1 MTLLTGMGLLSLAV
15 WLYLL
20 IARGG
25 FWLARERDD
34 SVVAQPAPLPRSQW
48 PAVVAVVPARN
59 EADVIARSIGNLLSQ
74 DYAGPFRVVLVD
86 DGSSDG
92 TAAVAKAIEG
102 RRSLDVL
109 AGTPLPAGWTGK
121 LWALEQG
128 IRHATATGDEVDY
141 FLLTDADIGHAPDN
155 LSQLVTR
162 AEQGGRVQVSL
173 MAELSC
179 VSWAER
185 FLIPAFVYFFQML
198 YPFSWVAR
206 RDRRTAAAAG
216 GCTLVRRDA
225 LDRAGGIAAIR
236 SEIID
241 DCALARRL
249 KARGPI
255 WLGLTRRATS
265 LRPYGG
271 LLKIGRMISRSAYA
285 QLGYSPLA
293 LAGTVA
299 AMAVVYLAPPLLAL
313 LHEGPARW
321 LGLGAWLAMALT
333 FQPMLRFYR
342 QSPLWCL
349 FWGLALPA
357 IGAAYA
363 FFTVQSAVDFWRG
376 RGGLWKGRLQAMA
389 GDA

>member
-1 MTLLTGMGLLSLAV
+1 MIWSTAIGLLSLAV
-15 WLYLL
+15 WLYMLL
-20 IARGG
+20 ARGG

-34 SVVAQPAPLPRSQW
+34 DVIASPDRW
-48 PAVVAVVPARN
+48 PSVVAVVPARN
-59 EADVIARSIGNLLSQ
+59 EADVIARSIGSLLAQ
-74 DYAGPFRVVLVD
+74 DYPGAFRVVLVD

-92 TAAVAKAIEG
+92 TAAVAKTIASA
-102 RRSLDVL
+102 RRLDVL
-109 AGTPLPAGWTGK
+109 AGTELPAGWTGK

-128 IRHATATGDEVDY
+128 VRHAQSQAGTGGDPVDY
-141 FLLTDADIGHAPDN
+141 FLLTDADIGHASDN
-155 LSQLVTR
+155 LRQLVAR
-162 AEQGGRVQVSL
+162 AEREGRVQVSL

-179 VSWAER
+179 AGWAER

-198 YPFSWVAR
+198 YPFGWVGR
-206 RDRRTAAAAG
+206 SDRRTAAAAG
-216 GCTLVRRDA
+216 GCTLVQRQA
-225 LDRAGGIAAIR
+225 LERAGGIAAIR

-249 KARGPI
+249 KQQGPV

-271 LLKIGRMISRSAYA
+271 FLKIGRMISRSAYA

-293 LAGTVA
+293 LAGTIVG
-299 AMAVVYLAPPLLAL
+299 MALVYVAPPLLAL
-313 LHEGPARW
+313 FAEGPARW
-321 LGLGAWLAMALT
+321 LGLAAWLIMAVT

-342 QSPLWCL
+342 RSPL
-349 FWGLALPA
+349 WGLALPA

-363 FFTVQSAVDFWRG
+363 GFTLQSGLDFWRG
-376 RGGLWKGRLQAMA
+376 RGGLWKGRAQAMA

>member
-1 MTLLTGMGLLSLAV
+1 MTLWTGIGLVSLAV

-20 IARGG
+20 VARGG
-25 FWLARERDD
+25 YWLTRERDD
-34 SVVAQPAPLPRSQW
+34 GVLGGPLRW
-48 PAVVAVVPARN
+48 PTVVAVVPARN
-59 EADVIARSIGNLLSQ
+59 EADVIAQSIGSLLAQ

-92 TAAVAKAIEG
+92 TAAVAQNVEG
-102 RRSLDVL
+102 AVEGQRRLDVL
-109 AGTPLPAGWTGK
+109 AGTDLPAGWTGK

-128 IRHATATGDEVDY
+128 IRHATAAGGTPDY

-155 LSQLVTR
+155 VSQLVAR
-162 AEQGGRVQVSL
+162 AEREGRVQVSL

-179 VSWAER
+179 ASPAER

-198 YPFSWVAR
+198 YPFAWVAR
-206 RDRRTAAAAG
+206 RDRSTAAAAG

-225 LDRAGGIAAIR
+225 LERAGGIAAIR

-249 KARGPI
+249 KAEGPI
-255 WLGLTRRATS
+255 WLGLTRRAVS

-271 LLKIGRMISRSAYA
+271 FLKIGRMISRSAYA

-299 AMAVVYLAPPLLAL
+299 AMGLVYLAPPLLAL
-313 LHEGPARW
+313 LAEGPARW
-321 LGLGAWLAMALT
+321 LGLGAWLVMAIT
-333 FQPMLRFYR
+333 FLPMLRFYR
-342 QSPLWCL
+342 QSPLW
-349 FWGLALPA
+349 GLALPV
-357 IGAAYA
+357 IGAAYTV
-363 FFTVQSAVDFWRG
+363 FTVQSAIDFWRG
-376 RGGLWKGRLQAMA
+376 RGGLWKGRVQAMA
-389 GDA
+389 GDT

>member
-1 MTLLTGMGLLSLAV
+1 MSLWTGIALLALAI

-20 IARGG
+20 LARGG
-25 FWLARERDD
+25 FWLARERDEPA
-34 SVVAQPAPLPRSQW
+34 VAAPRHW

-59 EADVIARSIGNLLSQ
+59 EADVIARSIGSLLRQ
-74 DYAGPFRVVLVD
+74 DYAGPLQIVLVD

-92 TAAVAKAIEG
+92 TAAVADRVARPIAG
-102 RRSLDVL
+102 PRRLDVL
-109 AGTPLPAGWTGK
+109 TGTALPAGWTGK

-128 IRHATATGDEVDY
+128 IRHAHGHGDGVDY

-155 LSQLVTR
+155 LSQLVAR
-162 AEQGGRVQVSL
+162 AEQDGRVLVSL

-179 VSWAER
+179 ASWAER

-198 YPFSWVAR
+198 YPFRWVAR
-206 RDRRTAAAAG
+206 RDCRTAAAAG

-225 LDRAGGIAAIR
+225 LERAGGIAAIR

-241 DCALARRL
+241 DCALAHCL
-249 KARGPI
+249 KDHGPI

-271 LLKIGRMISRSAYA
+271 FLKIGRMISRSAYA

-299 AMAVVYLAPPLLAL
+299 AMVVVYLAPPLLAL
-313 LHEGPARW
+313 LHDGAARW
-321 LGLGAWLAMALT
+321 LGLCAWLVMALT

-342 QSPLWCL
+342 QSPLW
-349 FWGLALPA
+349 GLALPA

-363 FFTVQSAVDFWRG
+363 LFTVQSAIDFWRG
-376 RGGLWKGRLQAMA
+376 RGGLWKGRIQAMA